1 MIFVVHIWKQPAV
14 ATVEDADA
22 VSGRLAAH
30 AAAQPEPLL
39 DALQDSLLARY
50 PADIDSRDADPVWL
64 DSLRPPCEPANHL
77 SLGIATARVD
87 EALPFLIDAAN
98 RLGLYVYDP
107 QNARVNRPDGV
118 VLGKP
123 MPRAAAATR
132 ASGSSARVRAR
143 EPEVQRQLLAM
154 LEPVMKRHGFR
165 KARIHHDGV
174 GFKRVAGACQHT
186 IELMV
191 FDESGGVRINALLNS
206 ENTDFTAEIHRA
218 VTPAHRT
225 RKYLLEGSLSSYLQA
240 TRPDDARRL
249 LLSSG
254 NGMRVVWQDECEA
267 AAGEIIPLFDA
278 DLIPLLLR
286 VETPEGYWE
295 VVRAE
300 HLGERPRMLH
310 EDAMCQMLAGRM
322 AGDGLWERLATAE
335 AARLAEQVTAFEQK
349 GDQPVSL
356 DDARRRL
363 DDLQRF
369 EAYLRTA

>member
-1 MIFVVHIWKQPAV
+1 MTVRRRARMTFVVHIWKQPAV

-22 VSGRLAAH
+22 VIGRLAAH

-64 DSLRPPCEPANHL
+64 DSLRPPREPANHL

-87 EALPFLIDAAN
+87 GALPFLIDAAN

-154 LEPVMKRHGFR
+154 LEPVMKSHGFR
-165 KARIHHDGV
+165 TARIHHDGV

-206 ENTDFTAEIHRA
+206 EDTDFTAEIHRA
-218 VTPAHRT
+218 VPPRTERASTCSKDHCRATCRPRARTMRSACCCHR
-225 RKYLLEGSLSSYLQA
+225 A
-240 TRPDDARRL
+240 TACA
-249 LLSSG
+249 SSG
-254 NGMRVVWQDECEA
+254 RTSARPPPGKSSRCS
-267 AAGEIIPLFDA
+267 
-278 DLIPLLLR
+278 
-286 VETPEGYWE
+286 TP
-295 VVRAE
+295 
-300 HLGERPRMLH
+300 
-310 EDAMCQMLAGRM
+310 
-322 AGDGLWERLATAE
+322 T
-335 AARLAEQVTAFEQK
+335 
-349 GDQPVSL
+349 
-356 DDARRRL
+356 
-363 DDLQRF
+363 
-369 EAYLRTA
+369 